1 MTQLEKRVEDLKD
14 LMSKESIDVE
24 QCRNI
29 LTRIEGELIDIIDEN
44 DSYRDEVWDLE
55 RKIDDLEWELGEK
68 ESEIDKWSF
77 KPEKAT
83 LNDEFKRE
91 LFVELDKK
99 YYSHWQLEK
108 LLKEANIL

>member
-1 MTQLEKRVEDLKD
+1 MTQVEKRIEELKE
-14 LMSKESIDVE
+14 LMSKDNFDVE

-29 LTRIEGELIDIIDEN
+29 LTRIEGEVIDIIDEAEQ
-44 DSYRDEVWDLE
+44 YRDENWDLE

-91 LFVELDKK
+91 IFVELDKK